1 MHALGSFDTWQLVG
15 LAATLGW
22 ASGVRLYAVLFIIG
36 GLGYLGWIPLPGGL
50 TALAHPYVLA
60 ASGFMFV
67 VEFFADKIPGV
78 DSAWDFVQTFV
89 RIPAG
94 AALAASVFGDAGPAT
109 TLAAAIL
116 GGSLAAGSHLTKS
129 GSRVLINTSPEPFS
143 NWAASFGEDLAVGTM
158 LYLAFAF
165 PIAAIAALLL
175 LILLMI
181 WLLPKVWRAVRGIFQ
196 RIAALFGHLSPD
208 SRSRE

>member
-1 MHALGSFDTWQLVG
+1 MHALGSFDTWQLIG

-50 TALAHPYVLA
+50 TALAHPYVLT

-158 LYLAFAF
+158 LYLAFAY

-196 RIAALFGHLSPD
+196 RIAALFGHLSPERG
-208 SRSRE
+208 SGE

>member
-1 MHALGSFDTWQLVG
+1 MHALGSFDTWQLIG

-181 WLLPKVWRAVRGIFQ
+181 WLLPKVWRAVLGIFQ
-196 RIAALFGHLSPD
+196 RIAALFGHLSPERG
-208 SRSRE
+208 SGE